1 MATETLSYSQL
12 GDRLSWPEA
21 ARTLVRRLRLPRQ
34 KVNERSDASLKARIE
49 ELEAQLA
56 KAEASAASH
65 RADFERERERC
76 ERLTLEL
83 IRAAVETMNAK
94 EAAARLEGELAARR
108 SRPWWKWLAGGAN
121 CLVKRM
127 SRAKR
132 GVKRARDS
140 RRRKPS
146 CSTIFTWCRRVGNSV
161 RARDIRARPPPG
173 LGQLHP
179 GCARERSSGTKERR
193 ARP

>member
-1 MATETLSYSQL
+1 MVNEETLKRTPPEVLEYLRFLRRRIQELEATEPQ
-12 GDRLSWPEA
+12 R
-21 ARTLVRRLRLPRQ
+21 
-34 KVNERSDASLKARIE
+34 RIE

-121 CLVKRM
+121 WL
-127 SRAKR
+127 
-132 GVKRARDS
+132 
-140 RRRKPS
+140 RRRECHVPS
-146 CSTIFTWCRRVGNSV
+146 
-161 RARDIRARPPPG
+161 AA
-173 LGQLHP
+173 
-179 GCARERSSGTKERR
+179 
-193 ARP
+193 

>member
-1 MATETLSYSQL
+1 M
-12 GDRLSWPEA
+12 
-21 ARTLVRRLRLPRQ
+21 RRLRLPRQ

-94 EAAARLEGELAARR
+94 EAAARLEGELAARFE
-108 SRPWWKWLAGGAN
+108 P
-121 CLVKRM
+121 RM
-127 SRAKR
+127 R
-132 GVKRARDS
+132 
-140 RRRKPS
+140 
-146 CSTIFTWCRRVGNSV
+146 
-161 RARDIRARPPPG
+161 G
-173 LGQLHP
+173 LGSE
-179 GCARERSSGTKERR
+179 GCGARLRSASV
-193 ARP
+193 AH

>member
-94 EAAARLEGELAARR
+94 EAAARLEGELAARQ
-108 SRPWWKWLAGGAN
+108 SRPQSL
-121 CLVKRM
+121 RQ
-127 SRAKR
+127 
-132 GVKRARDS
+132 
-140 RRRKPS
+140 
-146 CSTIFTWCRRVGNSV
+146 IFF
-161 RARDIRARPPPG
+161 
-173 LGQLHP
+173 
-179 GCARERSSGTKERR
+179 
-193 ARP
+193 

>member
-34 KVNERSDASLKARIE
+34 KVNERSDASFKARIE

-65 RADFERERERC
+65 RADFERERC
-76 ERLTLEL
+76 ERITLEL

-94 EAAARLEGELAARR
+94 EAAARLEGELTALR
-108 SRPWWKWLAGGAN
+108 SRPWWRR
-121 CLVKRM
+121 LV
-127 SRAKR
+127 A
-132 GVKRARDS
+132 
-140 RRRKPS
+140 
-146 CSTIFTWCRRVGNSV
+146 
-161 RARDIRARPPPG
+161 
-173 LGQLHP
+173 
-179 GCARERSSGTKERR
+179 
-193 ARP
+193 